1 MTDSS
6 KGPPAPWQGEFRDNR
21 KSHLTKS
28 DQEKVE
34 KQRIEF
40 LTAGIETLLQNGH
53 ITDHVYYKA
62 SRFDDECAE
71 EDKVELDWKKLKRKT
86 KK

>member
-40 LTAGIETLLQNGH
+40 LTAGIETLDEFRTTENNSIL
-53 ITDHVYYKA
+53 
-62 SRFDDECAE
+62 DDQYLKETFYEFNQKCIDD
-71 EDKVELDWKKLKRKT
+71 DK
-86 KK
+86 